1 MSRTAAARSVDL
13 EPIDR
18 LEEKVKM
25 LVAMIGRLK
34 ADQARAAEENARLSR
49 ELESARAQN
58 RRIGGGPRRSRR
70 AAHGARDDSRP
81 RLRHARNSWKG
92 SACSETDLDDSTGLD
107 ARGHMPEPQVVS
119 VEIRGQ
125 RYPIRSELDAQYV
138 NGLATY
144 VDEKMRAAVRID
156 AVGRLAAPGGA
167 RGAEHRRR
175 VVPLPGRA
183 AGAAA
188 APSPSA
194 PKPSNGSST
203 RRLPPSPEGTKIT
216 SGN

>member
-49 ELESARAQN
+49 ELEAARAQD
-58 RRIGGGPRRSRR
+58 RRFGGRPGRGRR
-70 AAHGARDDSRP
+70 AADGARVDSRP
-81 RLRHARNSWKG
+81 RVRHAG
-92 SACSETDLDDSTGLD
+92 T
-107 ARGHMPEPQVVS
+107 ARRTEPVEDHMPEPQVVS

-125 RYPIRSELDAQYV
+125 RYPIRSDLDANYV

-144 VDEKMRAAVRID
+144 VDEKMRAASESTPSGD
-156 AVGRLAAPGGA
+156 SLRLAVLAA
-167 RGAEHRRR
+167 LNIADELFRCQDVQQARRGALAERTEALERL
-175 VVPLPGRA
+175 VDA
-183 AGAAA
+183 AL
-188 APSPSA
+188 AP
-194 PKPSNGSST
+194 
-203 RRLPPSPEGTKIT
+203 
-216 SGN
+216 